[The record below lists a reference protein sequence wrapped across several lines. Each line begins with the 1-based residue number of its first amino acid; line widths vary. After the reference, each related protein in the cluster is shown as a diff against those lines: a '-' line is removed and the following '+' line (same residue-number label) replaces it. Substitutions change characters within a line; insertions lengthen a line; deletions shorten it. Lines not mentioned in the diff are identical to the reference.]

1 MQKETDGMR
10 DATKSTKDDDA
21 DGASEAAAVDKKD
34 TAALDAVV
42 VEV

>member
-10 DATKSTKDDDA
+10 DATGSTKDDE
-21 DGASEAAAVDKKD
+21 DGESEAATADKKD
-34 TAALDAVV
+34 TAALDAVI

>member
-10 DATKSTKDDDA
+10 DAAGSANEEDDGD
-21 DGASEAAAVDKKD
+21 SEEATADKKD
-34 TAALDAVV
+34 TAALDAVI